1 MIRAFSFSFSY
12 SYLWHFPLSL
22 RCVLGVSGVLRA
34 FPFPSS
40 SSGCCVLLMLI
51 HTTYI
56 LSIIFS
62 KRALLVGPW
71 FFSLFSVLFG
81 SVSVMPSAETLGF
94 LASFRSKRGRS
105 SPSRSPSRRYKRRRR
120 HRRCLCKKQIHCPQS
135 RPATLHKELPSN
147 STTRAPCD

>member
-12 SYLWHFPLSL
+12 SYLWHFPLPL
-22 RCVLGVSGVLRA
+22 RCVPGVSGVLRA

-40 SSGCCVLLMLI
+40 SSGCCMLLMLI

-71 FFSLFSVLFG
+71 FFSLFSVIWIRECDD
-81 SVSVMPSAETLGF
+81 AETLRF

-105 SPSRSPSRRYKRRRR
+105 SPSPSLAVSPLQTPPPPPPLS
-120 HRRCLCKKQIHCPQS
+120 LQE
-135 RPATLHKELPSN
+135 AN
-147 STTRAPCD
+147 SLSPVSTGDASQRASVK